1 MWLASAINGQPSMQQ
16 LMLEQTSTMMRLG
29 TLHSFVDQA
38 TQTSQED
45 EENDE

>member
-29 TLHSFVDQA
+29 TLHSFIDQV
-38 TQTSQED
+38 TKDSEKD
-45 EENDE
+45 DGNH